1 MQCSIQLLGKAT
13 PDRAESVRNDHGGTV
28 KRPLLNNKQRLN
40 QNGLPI
46 RRPTGVGSTPPVKV
60 HTTLLLLLLL
70 LSVYI
75 HLFVVFVSSAKTNC
89 LLIYIL

>member
-28 KRPLLNNKQRLN
+28 KRPLLNNKQRLS

-46 RRPTGVGSTPPVKV
+46 RRPTGVGATPPVKV
-60 HTTLLLLLLL
+60 HTTLLL

-89 LLIYIL
+89 LLIYIYED